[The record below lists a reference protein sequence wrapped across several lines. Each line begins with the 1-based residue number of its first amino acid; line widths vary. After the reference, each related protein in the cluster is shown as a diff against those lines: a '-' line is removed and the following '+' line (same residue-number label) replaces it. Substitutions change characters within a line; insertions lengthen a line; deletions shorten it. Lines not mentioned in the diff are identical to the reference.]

1 LVDDLLGHELLE
13 IHQVPLSPVID
24 GFLQTLVRGNG
35 SKVGLAHILHDVVHN
50 KELSGHWS
58 QFFENSL
65 HLERVFDQECRQP
78 SVLPD
83 NIQSFGYSGIANRI
97 VSHDSVGGNLE
108 SLWVLEEFA
117 VQNASGANELDSF
130 LRFRNHKRLS
140 SISLFRWDSELVK

>member
-1 LVDDLLGHELLE
+1 LLGHELLE

-24 GFLQTLVRGNG
+24 GFLQTLVRWNG

-65 HLERVFDQECRQP
+65 HLELVFDQECRQS

-83 NIQSFGYSGIANRI
+83 NLQSFGDFGIANRI

-130 LRFRNHKRLS
+130 LRFRNHKRLA
-140 SISLFRWDSELVK
+140 SISFFRWDSELVK